1 MRDQFF
7 QTALPVAL
15 RAAKIWA
22 AKNKWLLSDPGWD
35 TEDLAQDVLCRLYIA
50 LASFDAARASL
61 FTYTERVVTNHIFS
75 LQRKRLGCK
84 GTRIEQ
90 GLLDIPT
97 ADVISRIELRVD
109 VRRLVQA
116 LSHKDRIV
124 AQLLMADSR
133 PAEIAQRLGTSRAAQ
148 SIAVSTGSDPSSGLA
163 GSPTIQGRLSVPELR
178 WRQSMADL
186 KIECRNITDLIPS
199 ERNAR
204 AHSP

>member
-50 LASFDAARASL
+50 VASFDATRASL

-133 PAEIAQRLGTSRAAQ
+133 PAEIAQRLGTSRGSVYR
-148 SIAVSTGSDPSSGLA
+148 SIHRIRSVFRASGFSHHSRPPFRPRTPLEA
-163 GSPTIQGRLSVPELR
+163 KHGRS
-178 WRQSMADL
+178 
-186 KIECRNITDLIPS
+186 
-199 ERNAR
+199 
-204 AHSP
+204 